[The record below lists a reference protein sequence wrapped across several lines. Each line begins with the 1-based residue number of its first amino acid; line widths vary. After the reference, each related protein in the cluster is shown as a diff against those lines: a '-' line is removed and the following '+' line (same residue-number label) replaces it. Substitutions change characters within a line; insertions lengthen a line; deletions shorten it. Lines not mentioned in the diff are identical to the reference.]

1 MNYRY
6 LQIVLVYY
14 YGPFE
19 TNEIKIDLKI
29 LS

>member
-6 LQIVLVYY
+6 LRIVLVYY
-14 YGPFE
+14 YGHVE